1 MSDARWLD
9 VQDDLTSAI
18 RHFSNAVAIHAE
30 GLSTEADLQ
39 AYKGRMAFMQAMQA
53 GYSSLET
60 ALERIFE
67 INGEQRPTSGRA
79 YRAHLIRRAAR
90 EIPGER
96 PAIIEGD
103 LVAALHEARQFRQV
117 ARRGYDDF
125 QVLRAAPSA
134 MAAMIIAER
143 IGDAVAAFKA
153 KIERK

>member
-9 VQDDLTSAI
+9 VQDDVASAI
-18 RHFSNAVAIHAE
+18 RHFGNAIAIHAE
-30 GLSTEADLQ
+30 GLSGDVNLQ

-67 INGEQRPTSGRA
+67 IIGEQRPTTGRDYHA
-79 YRAHLIRRAAR
+79 QLIRRAAR

-103 LVAALHEARQFRQV
+103 LVAALDEARRFRHV

-125 QVLRAAPSA
+125 EPPRAAPSVT
-134 MAAMIIAER
+134 AAKIIVER

-153 KIERK
+153 KIECE

>member
-1 MSDARWLD
+1 MNDARWLD
-9 VQDDLTSAI
+9 VQDDLASAI
-18 RHFSNAVAIHAE
+18 QHFGNAVAIHAE
-30 GLSTEADLQ
+30 GLSSDVDLR

-79 YRAHLIRRAAR
+79 YHAQLIRRAAR

-96 PAIIEGD
+96 PAVISGD

-125 QVLRAAPSA
+125 EPSRAGPSV
-134 MAAMIIAER
+134 MAARIIVER
-143 IGDAVAAFKA
+143 IGDAFAAFKA
-153 KIERK
+153 KVERK